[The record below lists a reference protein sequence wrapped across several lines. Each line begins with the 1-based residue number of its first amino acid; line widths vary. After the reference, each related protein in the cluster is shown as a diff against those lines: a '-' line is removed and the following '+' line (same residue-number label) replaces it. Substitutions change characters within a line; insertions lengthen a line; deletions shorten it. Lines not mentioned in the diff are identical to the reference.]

1 MLLSCILH
9 LILLAKSQKKVNF
22 VVQLF
27 NTITY
32 RVPLPPYITI

>member
-1 MLLSCILH
+1 MLLSCILD

-32 RVPLPPYITI
+32 RVTLPPYITI